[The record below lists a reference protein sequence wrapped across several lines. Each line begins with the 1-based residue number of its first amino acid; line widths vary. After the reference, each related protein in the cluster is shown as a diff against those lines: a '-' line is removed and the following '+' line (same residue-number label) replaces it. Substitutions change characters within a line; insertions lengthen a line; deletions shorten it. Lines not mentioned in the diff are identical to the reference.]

1 MGKIKEIAEEISWY
15 AFIVFVMGIAV
26 VISLLLGKFIGE
38 NWWIIFIGDIIYFC
52 LLWFFFSRTQKKE
65 FKVKKR
71 LVLLIFILAIILFL
85 ATIGLSSIIDPRIIL
100 NVVVM
105 FFGSFVVLV
114 LSFPIRRNWKRNLI
128 IDSPLCYS

>member
-114 LSFPIRRNWKRNLI
+114 LSFPIRRN
-128 IDSPLCYS
+128 